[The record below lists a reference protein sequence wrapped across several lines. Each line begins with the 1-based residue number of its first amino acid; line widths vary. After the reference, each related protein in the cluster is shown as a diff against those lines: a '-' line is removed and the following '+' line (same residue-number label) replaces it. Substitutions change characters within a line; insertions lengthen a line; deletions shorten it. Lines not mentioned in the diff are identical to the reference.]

1 MKEMV
6 KDKMENTV
14 DLEVP
19 IKVDIGVGE
28 NWLEAK

>member
-1 MKEMV
+1 MV

-19 IKVDIGVGE
+19 IKVDINVGE